1 MEENK
6 IGIDELKEFVVNHC
20 EVIGRVTKNIQDGGK
35 YTGAEAITDGLF
47 SIPRLRDAYK
57 GAQDIK
63 MEFLDLTEEESK
75 EIVNAGAAAFI
86 AESGLEINTRAVKIA
101 EHFLGLAVE
110 ITNLVI
116 GE

>member
-20 EVIGRVTKNIQDGGK
+20 EVIGRVTKNIKDGGK
-35 YTGAEAITDGLF
+35 YTGGEAIADSLF

-57 GAQDIK
+57 DAQDIK

-86 AESGLEINTRAVKIA
+86 AESGIEVNTRAVKIA
-101 EHFLGLAVE
+101 EYFLGLAVE